1 MAKQQLTN
9 YVFTPGVA
17 GVGNIKVLDKVQ
29 LNKILLI
36 TNVTDNVI
44 LYNFSDPTKQI
55 TVSFSDQY
63 DADFPYANSASN
75 GITVITFLTD
85 TSAFSSTD
93 SIQIFVESSEVK
105 FRPYDVGT
113 DAIERTRVAT
123 PQSMLDADF
132 EYGIQPTKWMT
143 IDQLRGYPSTF
154 EIPGSD
160 ISISAVVTDASSP
173 ANGIGLSLITV
184 TTAETHGLSSGTP
197 FRIVGLLE
205 SVRGSSRAEGT
216 FVVST
221 VLTSN
226 IFQYIAKGKVGDIQG
241 DSLYATYT
249 QLRRGGFYTG
259 ASIGNPTF
267 SLLSNG
273 STGTFSSKLI
283 TRTGANRIAY
293 TGANTANNGSPLTF
307 GNLVTGTQVTGI
319 TTLTTTTTFSQP
331 VTSATNVIEVTNATD
346 IEVGSAID
354 DGTGT
359 STFVNGITGTT
370 LVLSNPYTAVAIG
383 ASSNIGIRTASSLNF
398 GAGSGAKFTINRFAG
413 RYVPTI
419 SNAGIGY
426 TGGDRVVALGSSL
439 GGSNVTNDFR
449 IHVREINA
457 SGGIVSFTT
466 NKFFAPIGQAA
477 LSQAQTKFGT
487 ASLLCNPTAGD
498 VDSIL
503 TQLDLDFQFGTGDF
517 TVEFFVYRN
526 RTGES
531 ELLVDMRTTLSDKA
545 VCIGIDGGGTL
556 SYTFEGSAVINGSS
570 TLASGVWYHVAVS
583 RDSGVTRLYLD
594 GSQEGS
600 NFADTNDYGVKRV
613 RIGANYL
620 NEVGAYAYFDEFRIT
635 KGHSRYPSGPA
646 GQVLVQNGAISGTVL
661 TSSGLY
667 PDLVGTTVSGGG
679 ITAGTKV
686 VNFISSTQVEVDVT
700 QTVATTSITFTAST
714 SFTVPT
720 IPFDTDIFTASL
732 VHFDGV
738 SGDTEFPDV
747 SYGSA
752 ILSSANYNSISGV
765 STGSGFGAVFDIV
778 RVGGS
783 TTTYTVNPPAI
794 GGAGAGS
801 NYSVSDTIVIDGS
814 VLGGVSSTNDVTIT
828 VAGVDG
834 GTGSISSFTYTGLAS
849 SGNATY
855 TNIGVLNSG
864 SNATFDITKSGSS
877 YSATIVEK
885 GSGYYPNYQL
895 KILGSSLG
903 GVTPNNDLV
912 MTVTDI
918 DLSTSIVGTLSSIT
932 VAGSAS
938 VGTAIT
944 FFPSVSISEP
954 TIGFIA
960 DSSNI
965 SYGSLA
971 RIQATFGNN
980 HGLVPGNTIISTIT
994 STGTGHSL
1002 ASGPVIVD
1010 NIPNLNQVVY
1020 SAKSPGTITGA
1031 GLAGTIYPRPDCFYV
1046 HRPFDGGVQLG
1057 TGGPSHGTSA
1067 VRQSKKYIRYQSGKG
1082 IMYTT
1087 GALFAPSYDLR
1098 NVTSSG
1104 TTIGSMITCT
1114 TDDTEHG
1121 LQVGAEVQ
1129 LSNITSAGYDGHYT
1143 VNSIINENVFTVLS
1157 TTPLSTVTPELGR
1170 PPSVSLYK
1178 WKGAT
1183 VRAGAFDDQNGIFW
1197 QYDGINLSVGY
1208 RSSTFQLAGSISA
1221 SPDSNNVTGTNTRFV
1236 DQLVIGD
1243 RIVIRGMSH
1252 IVTSIFNNTSITVNP
1267 DYRGSTSISGARAAL
1282 TQDFIYPQNQWN
1294 LDRADGSGSSG
1305 YEIKINKMQMIGFQY
1320 SWYGAGFIDWML
1332 RGPNGNYLF
1341 VHRLKHNNRNTEAYM
1356 RSGNLPVR
1364 YEVIN
1369 EGPRSKLSSQIT
1381 STQNTIPIEDSSLY
1395 PNTGSIYLD
1404 NEIINYTG
1412 KSGNNLIGASR
1423 SASFSNFAASAS
1435 RTYSA
1440 GPAASHPKSTG
1451 AILISNTATPII
1463 SHWGSAFITDG
1474 LFDAD
1479 RGYIFNYQYV
1489 GGTLT
1494 TTKSTLFM
1502 IRLAPSVS
1510 NAITGDLGQRELI
1523 NRAQMLLKSLE
1534 FTPTSGSSSQAV
1546 IIEGVLNPSNYPTD
1560 PTEVNWFGLSS
1571 QGAGG
1576 QPSFAQLTNASNLTW
1591 SGGAATVTAT
1601 NTIFRNYFTQYQ
1613 IFDKVETATVR
1624 IGFFV
1629 TGSGVPGGTRVVNI
1643 FNYDTNN
1650 QYIQFS
1656 NSVNSGPSGNS
1667 YTFTANTVS
1676 AAPGETV
1683 FSFVSSGASGGSL
1696 DLSDLKEL
1704 NNTPIGGRGTFPNGP
1719 DVLAINAYLSTGT
1732 CGANFV
1738 LRWSEA
1744 QA

>member
-1 MAKQQLTN
+1 MAKKQITN
-9 YVFTPGVA
+9 YIFTPGVS
-17 GVGNIKVLDKVQ
+17 GVGNIKVLDKIQ

-55 TVSFSDQY
+55 TVSFSDEF
-63 DADFPYANSASN
+63 DADFPYASSASN
-75 GITVITFLTD
+75 GVTTIRFFSD
-85 TSAFSSTD
+85 TSSFSSTD
-93 SIQIFVESSEVK
+93 SIQIFVESDEVK
-105 FRPYDVGT
+105 FRPYDFGT
-113 DAIERTRVAT
+113 DAIERMRTAS
-123 PQSMLDADF
+123 PQSMIDADF

-160 ISISAVVTDASSP
+160 ISVSAVVTDASSP
-173 ANGIGLSLITV
+173 TGGVGSSLITV
-184 TTAETHGLSSGTP
+184 TTSETHGLTSGTP
-197 FRIVGLLE
+197 FRIFGLLE
-205 SVRGSSRAEGT
+205 SLRGSSRAEGSFIVSDVLSSNT
-216 FVVST
+216 FRYV
-221 VLTSN
+221 
-226 IFQYIAKGKVGDIQG
+226 AKGKVGDNQG

-259 ASIGNPTF
+259 AAIGSPTF

-273 STGTFSSKLI
+273 STGTFASKLI
-283 TRTGANRIAY
+283 TRTGSSRIAY
-293 TGANTANNGSPLTF
+293 TGGNNANIGSPLTF

-319 TTLTTTTTFSQP
+319 TTLTVSTTFAQP
-331 VTSATNVIEVTNATD
+331 VTSATNIIEVTNATD
-346 IEVGSAID
+346 IQVGSALD

-359 STFVNGITGTT
+359 STFVNSIAGTT
-370 LVLSNPYTAVAIG
+370 LVLSNPYNAVSIG
-383 ASSNIGIRTASSLNF
+383 ASSNIGILTASPLNF

-413 RYVPTI
+413 RYTPTLTT
-419 SNAGIGY
+419 AGIGY

-439 GGSNVTNDFR
+439 GGSNVTNDL
-449 IHVREINA
+449 IINVREVDA
-457 SGGIVSFTT
+457 SGGITTFTT
-466 NKFFAPIGQAA
+466 NKFFAPIGEAV
-477 LSQAQTKFGT
+477 LSQSQSKFGT
-487 ASLLCNPTAGD
+487 SSLLCNPTSGST
-498 VDSIL
+498 DSIFCS
-503 TQLDLDFQFGTGDF
+503 QNLDFNFNTGDF

-526 RTGES
+526 RTGVS
-531 ELLVDMRTTLSDKA
+531 EVLFDMRTTATDVA
-545 VCIGIDGGGTL
+545 ACITIASGGTL
-556 SYTFEGSAVINGSS
+556 GYLFEGSTVINGAN

-583 RDSGVTRLYLD
+583 RTSGVTRLYLD
-594 GSQEGS
+594 GAQEGS
-600 NFADTNDYGVKRV
+600 NFADTNSYGVKSV
-613 RIGANYL
+613 RLGANYL
-620 NEVGAYAYFDEFRIT
+620 NESGAYAYFDELRIT
-635 KGHSRYPSGPA
+635 KGYSRYP
-646 GQVLVQNGAISGTVL
+646 N
-661 TSSGLY
+661 TSY
-667 PDLVGTTVSGGG
+667 
-679 ITAGTKV
+679 
-686 VNFISSTQVEVDVT
+686 
-700 QTVATTSITFTAST
+700 
-714 SFTVPT
+714 TVPT
-720 IPFDTDIFTASL
+720 TSRYTDIFTSAL
-732 VHFDGV
+732 LHFDGV
-738 SGDTEFPDV
+738 TGETEFPDV
-747 SYGSA
+747 SHGTA
-752 ILSSANYNSISGV
+752 IPSSANYNNISGV
-765 STGSGFGAVFDIV
+765 SSGSGFGAVFDIV
-778 RVGGS
+778 RVGGA
-783 TTTYTVNPPAI
+783 TTTYTINPPSI

-814 VLGGVSSTNDVTIT
+814 VLGGASSTNDAIIT
-828 VAGVDG
+828 VTGVDG
-834 GTGSISSFTYTGLAS
+834 SGGVAAFTYTGLS
-849 SGNATY
+849 NSGNANY
-855 TNIGVLNSG
+855 TNIGVTNSG
-864 SNATFDITKSGSS
+864 NDASFNISKSEGS
-877 YSATIVEK
+877 YSSTIVSK
-885 GSGYYPNYQL
+885 GNGYYPNYQL

-912 MTVTDI
+912 MTITNI
-918 DLSTSIVGTLSSIT
+918 DLSNSIVGTLSSIT

-938 VGTAIT
+938 VGTSIT

-965 SYGSLA
+965 SFGSLA
-971 RIQATFGNN
+971 RIRVTFSSN
-980 HGLVPGNTIISTIT
+980 HGLVPGNTIISAIT
-994 STGTGHSL
+994 STGAGHSL
-1002 ASGPVIVD
+1002 ASGPVVVD
-1010 NIPNLNQVVY
+1010 NIPQPNQIVY
-1020 SAKSPGTITGA
+1020 SAKSTGTITGA

-1057 TGGPSHGTSA
+1057 TGGPSHASHA

-1098 NVTSSG
+1098 NITSSG
-1104 TTIGSMITCT
+1104 ISTGSVITCT

-1143 VNSIINENVFTVLS
+1143 VNAIVNENTFSVLS
-1157 TTPLSTVTPELGR
+1157 TGVLSTVSPELGR
-1170 PPSVSLYK
+1170 PPVVSLYK

-1208 RSSTFQLAGSISA
+1208 RSSTFQLAGTLA
-1221 SPDSNNVTGTNTRFV
+1221 VSPDSNNVTGTNTRFV

-1252 IVTSIFNNTSITVNP
+1252 VVTSIFNNTSITVTP
-1267 DYRGSTSISGARAAL
+1267 DYRGSTSISGAKATL
-1282 TQDFIYPQNQWN
+1282 TQDFIFPQNEWN
-1294 LDRADGSGSSG
+1294 LDRADGTGPSG

-1332 RGPNGNYLF
+1332 RGPNGNFLF
-1341 VHRLKHNNRNTEAYM
+1341 IHRLKHNNRNTEAYM

-1369 EGPRSKLSSQIT
+1369 EGPRSKLSSQMT
-1381 STQNTIPIEDSSLY
+1381 STQNTIPLVDASLY
-1395 PNTGSIYLD
+1395 PNTGTIYLE
-1404 NEIINYTG
+1404 NELINYSG
-1412 KSGNNLIGASR
+1412 KSGNTLTGATR
-1423 SASFSNFAASAS
+1423 SATFSNFSAASS

-1440 GPAASHPKSTG
+1440 GAADTHPKSTG

-1463 SHWGSAFITDG
+1463 SHWGSAFLTDG
-1474 LFDAD
+1474 LFDND

-1510 NAITGDLGQRELI
+1510 NAITGDLGSRELI
-1523 NRAQMLLKSLE
+1523 NRAQLLLKSLE
-1534 FTPTSGSSSQAV
+1534 FTPTSGASSQAV

-1560 PTEVNWFGLSS
+1560 PAAINWFGLAS

-1576 QPSFAQLTNASNLTW
+1576 QPSFAQLTNASNVTW
-1591 SGGAATVTAT
+1591 AGGAASVTAT
-1601 NTIFRNYFTQYQ
+1601 NTIIQNYFTQYQ
-1613 IFDKVETATVR
+1613 IFSKVDTAAVR

-1643 FNYDTNN
+1643 FNYNTNN
-1650 QYIQFS
+1650 QYVQFS
-1656 NSVNSGPSGNS
+1656 NSVNSGAGGIS

-1683 FSFVSSGASGGSL
+1683 FSFVTSASNGGAL